1 MYFLKKLFK
10 TIFVVAIIALVVFCG
25 YRFYK
30 LKREDKLKDVFARNE
45 NTINNSLLDVQTS
58 SNNAS
63 NSNNSSQKTEGEKET
78 TNEVSNGDKYVV
90 EKQNYDGYY
99 NQFNFDNRLLLYEGK
114 QQSKGVKEAID
125 LLIKDADDD
134 MYSKETNFTDKDY
147 EGILVYA
154 QWIEALAAIINR
166 GVISLDFIDDM
177 YGYVFFVF
185 VNNKYIQEKEI
196 LPNAKYY
203 QGLIKAYESWVKYLK
218 KHGKEVM
225 LEENSLSEALKMY
238 NEKQN

>member
-134 MYSKETNFTDKDY
+134 MYSKPTVIFENFNLTTNKITADNLDEYKY
-147 EGILVYA
+147 VLNSAKNNIG
-154 QWIEALAAIINR
+154 NSTCT
-166 GVISLDFIDDM
+166 ISF
-177 YGYVFFVF
+177 
-185 VNNKYIQEKEI
+185 KY
-196 LPNAKYY
+196 
-203 QGLIKAYESWVKYLK
+203 
-218 KHGKEVM
+218 
-225 LEENSLSEALKMY
+225 NSLKTY
-238 NEKQN
+238 VNTVVITKN